1 MSRESAAVDAPGT
14 GRQQPVDLD
23 EDDSAGI
30 TLELPLGLQPP
41 RLANP
46 ALGLTTLSFGGAHVE
61 VTSVIDVSDA
71 RLLRSGAELV
81 LARGREGS
89 QPVWRSRM
97 PDWLGGQVVEVPAAD
112 GFGTEPPAELAAQL
126 TPLVRTGSLGEIA
139 TLSVKRAVWAMR
151 GPGGDTVASLT
162 DDTVTLRRGTVAV
175 ARYREVT
182 IVPRGCS
189 PEAVTWLV
197 DLLESSGATML
208 AEPVPLAVRMG
219 APATGMPDL
228 PEPEPVDDAD
238 PVLAL
243 FTSMVRRHARDL
255 IRADREIREGTS
267 GAGIATRSA
276 LAALVA
282 DLRAFGSFLD
292 EDVVAKLASD
302 LAWLDDQAAEALHLS
317 MLSRR
322 LRDVSTSDV
331 LAGTVDS
338 LDALRR
344 STRRTLTQALGQPR
358 YRRLLDTLVQFA
370 RSPGLLLR
378 LGDDAAAA
386 ASAARAG
393 DWLRERWRDDLR
405 QLHRALRE
413 TSESDGEQVLESWDR
428 VRDRAAMCAVGIDA
442 VELVFGKT
450 GRQVRKRL
458 GPIIT
463 RIEAIDEVAHAVA
476 DLRGIALRGSAPDPA
491 VVFALGQASAL
502 AATEGSALIA
512 SVLVDWGEARRRLTH
527 VFDR

>member
-1 MSRESAAVDAPGT
+1 MSREGAAVDGLGT
-14 GRQQPVDLD
+14 SRQPPADLY

-71 RLLRSGAELV
+71 RLLRAGAELV
-81 LARGREGS
+81 LARGREGA

-126 TPLVRTGSLGEIA
+126 TPLVRTGSLGEVA
-139 TLSVKRAVWAMR
+139 ALSVKRAVWTMR

-162 DDTVTLRRGTVAV
+162 DDTVTLRRGEVAV

-182 IVPRGCS
+182 IVPSGCS

-197 DLLESSGATML
+197 DLLEASGATLL

-238 PVLAL
+238 GVLAL
-243 FTSMVRRHARDL
+243 FSSIVRRHARDL
-255 IRADREIREGTS
+255 VRADRDIRDG
-267 GAGIATRSA
+267 GAGAGVALRSA

-282 DLRAFGSFLD
+282 DLRAFGSFLH
-292 EDVVAKLASD
+292 EDVVAKLAAD

-322 LRDVSTSDV
+322 LRDVSTSDI

-405 QLHRALRE
+405 HLHRALRE

-428 VRDRAAMCAVGIDA
+428 VRDRAATCAVDIDG

-463 RIEAIDEVAHAVA
+463 RIEAIDEVAHAVS

-502 AATEGSALIA
+502 AATEGSALIS
-512 SVLVDWGEARRRLTH
+512 SVLEDWGEARRRLTH

>member
-1 MSRESAAVDAPGT
+1 MTRHGAAVDELGT
-14 GRQQPVDLD
+14 GRQQVDLD

-46 ALGLTTLSFGGAHVE
+46 ALGLTTLSFGGAYVE

-71 RLLRSGAELV
+71 RLLRSGAELL

-97 PDWLGGQVVEVPAAD
+97 PDWLGGQVAQVPAAD

-126 TPLVRTGSLGEIA
+126 IPLVRTGSLGEVA
-139 TLSVKRAVWAMR
+139 TLSVKRAVWTMR

-162 DDTVTLRRGTVAV
+162 DDTVTLRRGEVAV

-182 IVPRGCS
+182 IVPSGCS
-189 PEAVTWLV
+189 PEAVTWLIDV
-197 DLLESSGATML
+197 LEASGATML
-208 AEPVPLAVRMG
+208 AEPVPLAVRLG

-228 PEPEPVDDAD
+228 PEPEPVDDGD
-238 PVLAL
+238 LVLAL

-255 IRADREIREGTS
+255 IRADRSIRDGGS
-267 GAGIATRSA
+267 GAGVAIRSA
-276 LAALVA
+276 LAALTA
-282 DLRAFGSFLD
+282 DLRAFGSFLH
-292 EDVVAKLASD
+292 EDVVAKLAAD

-322 LRDVSTSDV
+322 LRDVSTSDT

-344 STRRTLTQALGQPR
+344 STHRTLTQALGQPR

-378 LGDDAAAA
+378 LGDDEA

-413 TSESDGEQVLESWDR
+413 TSEADGEQRLESWDR

-502 AATEGSALIA
+502 AATEGSVLIA
-512 SVLVDWGEARRRLTH
+512 SVLEDWGEARRRLTH